1 MRALVLSEYKH
12 LEVRDVPEPD
22 VGDADVLVRV
32 RACGICG
39 SDVHGYDGS
48 SGRRIPPAVMGH
60 EAAGVVERIGAAV
73 RHVSPGERVTFDSTV
88 SCGRCDYCR
97 ADRFNLCDQRKVLGV
112 SCADYR
118 RAGAFAELVA
128 VPEHIVY
135 RLPDE
140 VPFEHAAMVE
150 PVSVAVHAVARAP
163 MPAHNAVVVGTGTI
177 GLLVIQALRAAGAG
191 RVIAVDVDEGKLAL
205 ARRLG
210 AEVALNPTAV
220 DLPSEVRRLT
230 EGGADEALECVG
242 ATEPIRTA
250 VACVRKGGSVV
261 LVGNVSPGIQ
271 LPLQAVVTGELTL
284 LGTCASNGEYPRA
297 IELLRTGA
305 IDVRPLITL
314 VAPLADGPAM
324 FERLHAREPGLMK
337 VILQP

>member
-1 MRALVLSEYKH
+1 MRALVLSEYKR
-12 LEVRDVPEPD
+12 LDVRDVPTPE
-22 VGDADVLVRV
+22 VGERDVLVRV
-32 RACGICG
+32 HACGICG

-60 EAAGVVERIGAAV
+60 EAAGVVERIGAGV
-73 RHVSPGERVTFDSTV
+73 ERVSPGDRVTFDSTV
-88 SCGRCDYCR
+88 SCGHCDYCR
-97 ADRFNLCDQRKVLGV
+97 AGRSNLCDQRKVLGV
-112 SCADYR
+112 SCGDYR
-118 RAGAFAELVA
+118 QAGAFAEFVA

-135 RLPDE
+135 RLPGE
-140 VPFEHAAMVE
+140 VSFEHAAMVE

-163 MPAHNAVVVGTGTI
+163 MPARSAVVVGAGTI

-205 ARRLG
+205 ARKLG
-210 AEVALNPTAV
+210 ADVVLNPTAV
-220 DLPSEVRRLT
+220 DVPMEVRGLT
-230 EGGADEALECVG
+230 EGGADVALECVG
-242 ATEPIRTA
+242 ATEPIKTA

-314 VAPLADGPAM
+314 VAPLAEGPAM
-324 FERLHAREPGLMK
+324 FARLYAREPGLMK

>member
-1 MRALVLSEYKH
+1 MRALVLSEYKR
-12 LEVRDVPEPD
+12 LDVRDVPTPE
-22 VGDADVLVRV
+22 VGERDVLVRV
-32 RACGICG
+32 HACGICG

-60 EAAGVVERIGAAV
+60 EAAGVVERIGALV
-73 RHVSPGERVTFDSTV
+73 ERVSPGDRVTFDSTV

-97 ADRFNLCDQRKVLGV
+97 AGRSNLCDQRKVLGV
-112 SCADYR
+112 SCGDYR
-118 RAGAFAELVA
+118 QAGAFAEFVA

-135 RLPDE
+135 RLPGE
-140 VPFEHAAMVE
+140 VSFEHAAMVE

-163 MPAHNAVVVGTGTI
+163 MPARHAVVVGAGTI

-205 ARRLG
+205 ARKLG
-210 AEVALNPTAV
+210 ADVVLNPTAV
-220 DLPSEVRRLT
+220 DLPMEVRGLT
-230 EGGADEALECVG
+230 EGGADVALECVG
-242 ATEPIRTA
+242 ATEPIKTA

-314 VAPLADGPAM
+314 VAPLAEGPAM
-324 FERLHAREPGLMK
+324 FARLYAREPGLMK